1 MTESDSVLE
10 TDCSGIINC
19 IADPRPCLIEFQL
32 TVINFVST
40 SVLRR
45 PELRIIGSKKKRIML
60 LSVRIVGK
68 RFENRLIGKKKNNLS
83 RSIYRQYYSVQRYS
97 LLIRL

>member
-10 TDCSGIINC
+10 TDCSGTINC

-40 SVLRR
+40 SVLHRL
-45 PELRIIGSKKKRIML
+45 ELRILGTK
-60 LSVRIVGK
+60 
-68 RFENRLIGKKKNNLS
+68 KKKNNATFS
-83 RSIYRQYYSVQRYS
+83 KNNRHKV
-97 LLIRL
+97 